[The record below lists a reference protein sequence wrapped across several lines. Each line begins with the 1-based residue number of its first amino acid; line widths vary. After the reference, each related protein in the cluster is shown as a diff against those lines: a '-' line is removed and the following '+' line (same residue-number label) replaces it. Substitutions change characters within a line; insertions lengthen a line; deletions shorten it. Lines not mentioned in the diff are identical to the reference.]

1 MDNQLVLPSKK
12 HDSVACPL
20 CGCSVTDVVFE
31 FQALNK
37 FWPLYQCKQC
47 DFSFIRPM
55 PIELLEE
62 RKMESIEDTE
72 LCSPLFKKLHES
84 LILKREV
91 QAILKACQKI
101 QIELLDI
108 GCGTGW
114 TTDFWQRQGFL
125 VEAVEPSQLRCDFA
139 RRK

>member
-1 MDNQLVLPSKK
+1 
-12 HDSVACPL
+12 
-20 CGCSVTDVVFE
+20 
-31 FQALNK
+31 
-37 FWPLYQCKQC
+37 
-47 DFSFIRPM
+47 
-55 PIELLEE
+55 
-62 RKMESIEDTE
+62 MESIEDTE